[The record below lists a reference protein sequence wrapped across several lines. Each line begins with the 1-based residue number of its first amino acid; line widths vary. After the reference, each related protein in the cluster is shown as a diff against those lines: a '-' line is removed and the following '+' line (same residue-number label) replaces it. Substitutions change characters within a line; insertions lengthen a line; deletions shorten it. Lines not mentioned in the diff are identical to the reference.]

1 MMQTIQWRTSMR
13 YSPEHKQQTRERV
26 LRQAASDLRMHGPDR
41 VAVASIMAGAG
52 LTHGGFY
59 AHFASKDEL
68 LVAAIE
74 QMFTE
79 SVGKL
84 DQLLEGRPAAEG
96 LSRYVDMYLSELHR
110 DRRDAGC
117 PVPAMAADLPRLD
130 GAAREAFE
138 RGAATLTSR
147 IAAALSELGRPDPGS
162 LAVSM
167 LAEMV
172 GAVVLSRSISGAAP
186 SSAILATSRAALK
199 ARLAI

>member
-1 MMQTIQWRTSMR
+1 MR
-13 YSPEHKQQTRERV
+13 YTAEHKQQTRERV
-26 LRQAASDLRMHGPDR
+26 LKQAASDIRLHGPDR

-79 SVGKL
+79 AVGNL
-84 DQLLEGRPAAEG
+84 QRLLADRPPAEG
-96 LSRYVDMYLSELHR
+96 LARYIDMYLSELHR

-117 PVPAMAADLPRLD
+117 PLPAMAADLPRL
-130 GAAREAFE
+130 GAPAREAFE

-147 IAAALSELGRPDPGS
+147 IAGVLGDMGLPEPGS

-167 LAEMV
+167 LSEMV
-172 GAVVLSRSISGAAP
+172 GAVVLARSISDAGPSKTILGA
-186 SSAILATSRAALK
+186 SRSALK
-199 ARLAI
+199 ARLGV